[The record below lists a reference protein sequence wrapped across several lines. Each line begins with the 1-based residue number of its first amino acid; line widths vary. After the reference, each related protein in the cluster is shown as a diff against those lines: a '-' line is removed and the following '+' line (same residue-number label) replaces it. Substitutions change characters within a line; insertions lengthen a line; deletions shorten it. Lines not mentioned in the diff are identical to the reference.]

1 MRCFVFCLV
10 TLLIGMPVLQA
21 AEACC
26 VAMPEAEATSTPV
39 AGAELPPCHATTE
52 QAQSSAGVDLPHD
65 DCGQAAAC
73 MSGVLATSL
82 TLSWHMESSSAELPR
97 PAGARSTL
105 DGVTLDLMRP
115 PSLS

>member
-1 MRCFVFCLV
+1 MRCIVLCLV

-52 QAQSSAGVDLPHD
+52 QAQSSPDVDLPHD
-65 DCGQAAAC
+65 DCGQSAAC
-73 MSGVLATSL
+73 MSGVLAASL
-82 TLSWHMESSSAELPR
+82 TLLWHMELSIAERPRSA
-97 PAGARSTL
+97 GVRSTL
-105 DGVTLDLMRP
+105 DGVKHDLMRP
-115 PSLS
+115 PSLT